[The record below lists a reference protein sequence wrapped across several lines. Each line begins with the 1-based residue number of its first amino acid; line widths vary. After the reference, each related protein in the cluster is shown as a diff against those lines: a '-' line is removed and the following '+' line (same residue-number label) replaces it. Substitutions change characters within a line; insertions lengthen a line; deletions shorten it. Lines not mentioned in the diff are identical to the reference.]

1 MQMVI
6 QMPVFFAAMQ
16 YSLAYLLCGGGV
28 VGAVGVYAVAKMLG
42 K

>member
-1 MQMVI
+1 
-6 QMPVFFAAMQ
+6 MPVVFAAAQ

-28 VGAVGVYAVAKMLG
+28 VGAIAIYIGAKALG